1 MTDHSDLLSKISALC
16 IANKE
21 IIELIE
27 VRRTEK
33 VIQKREYFVQIND
46 LETGFVLLEKEI
58 LKIDGNLEIPRI
70 LPQSGDKFGK
80 NGGSINFGIQRRNNT
95 TEIYLAN
102 DVIVKSWKCKTEFI
116 SISDLF
122 NDKINYD
129 CSNFEDLKK

>member
-70 LPQSGDKFGK
+70 LPQSG
-80 NGGSINFGIQRRNNT
+80 GSINFGIQGRNNT

-129 CSNFEDLKK
+129 CSNFEDLKKK